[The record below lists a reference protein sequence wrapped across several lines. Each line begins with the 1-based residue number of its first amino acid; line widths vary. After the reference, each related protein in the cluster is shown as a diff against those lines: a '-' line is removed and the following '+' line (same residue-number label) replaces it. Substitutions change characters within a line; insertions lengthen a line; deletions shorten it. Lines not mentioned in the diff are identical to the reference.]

1 MSEKEYDK
9 MSDSEKKKED
19 WMNSKWRPMMGWS
32 YMATCIT
39 DFVIFPIL
47 WSIAQMIGG
56 GEVKMQWQPIT
67 LMGAG
72 LYHVAM
78 GAVLGLAAWG
88 RTQEKM
94 AGANNGGIQPAG
106 GMNMSMGGGMNTG
119 GSFGSPV
126 SFNSQNSSFGTM
138 NQGFQQPP
146 AGNFGATAGGFGG
159 AAPVAVAGLG
169 AAAAMAVPFVSNEV
183 LVGAGGKPAPVQPPD
198 PEI

>member
-1 MSEKEYDK
+1 MTTENDYASL
-9 MSDSEKKKED
+9 SDSAKKKED
-19 WMNSKWRPMMGWS
+19 WMNAKWRPMMGWS
-32 YMATCIT
+32 YMLTCIM

-47 WSIAQMIGG
+47 WSVAQMVGG

-94 AGANNGGIQPAG
+94 SGANNGGLATSQPMGTSYVPPAPSVPQSAPKMQPTPQIQSA
-106 GMNMSMGGGMNTG
+106 
-119 GSFGSPV
+119 PV
-126 SFNSQNSSFGTM
+126 SSFSSQS
-138 NQGFQQPP
+138 
-146 AGNFGATAGGFGG
+146 
-159 AAPVAVAGLG
+159 
-169 AAAAMAVPFVSNEV
+169 AMTPTGQVVT
-183 LVGAGGKPAPVQPPD
+183 GYGGKPAPVLPPD

>member
-1 MSEKEYDK
+1 MATADEYEK
-9 MSDSEKKKED
+9 MSASEKKKED

-94 AGANNGGIQPAG
+94 AGANNGGIQQVP
-106 GMNMSMGGGMNTG
+106 MGGTTAFGSPQTGGFGTPVSYNSPNTG
-119 GSFGSPV
+119 G
-126 SFNSQNSSFGTM
+126 FNRQPANSFGT
-138 NQGFQQPP
+138 
-146 AGNFGATAGGFGG
+146 TAGGGFS

-169 AAAAMAVPFVSNEV
+169 AAAAMSVPFMTNEV
-183 LVGAGGKPAPVQPPD
+183 VMGPGGKPAPIQPPE